1 MSYQRMRS
9 QPKKPPANP
18 IVVGCFG
25 TVYLAF
31 LYVLGYGIITAL
43 GQRYKEF
50 TPEYLYSTLEV
61 PSSVSATILGQLVR
75 VPIPVQAVL
84 FVEITLVVML
94 LLGLTS
100 MLYSYYH
107 QATREKEGWEL
118 YAEEAERQARMAK
131 GRGGK

>member
-1 MSYQRMRS
+1 MSYMKGKF

-25 TVYLAF
+25 TIYLAF
-31 LYVLGYGIITAL
+31 LYAIGYGIITAL

-50 TPEYLYSTLEV
+50 TPQYLQTVLQIPRV
-61 PSSVSATILGQLVR
+61 ANLTVFGQLIQI
-75 VPIPVQAVL
+75 PIPLEAIF
-84 FVEITLVVML
+84 FVEITLVVVL

-100 MLYSYYH
+100 MLYSYYY

-118 YAEEAERQARMAK
+118 YREEAERQARMAK
-131 GRGGK
+131 GRK

>member
-1 MSYQRMRS
+1 MSYMKGKF

-25 TVYLAF
+25 TIYLAF
-31 LYVLGYGIITAL
+31 LYAIGYGIIAAL

-50 TPEYLYSTLEV
+50 TPQYLQTVLQIPRV
-61 PSSVSATILGQLVR
+61 ANLTVFGQLIQI
-75 VPIPVQAVL
+75 PIPLEAIF
-84 FVEITLVVML
+84 FVEITLVVVL

-100 MLYSYYH
+100 MLYSYYY

-118 YAEEAERQARMAK
+118 YREEAERQARMAK
-131 GRGGK
+131 GRK